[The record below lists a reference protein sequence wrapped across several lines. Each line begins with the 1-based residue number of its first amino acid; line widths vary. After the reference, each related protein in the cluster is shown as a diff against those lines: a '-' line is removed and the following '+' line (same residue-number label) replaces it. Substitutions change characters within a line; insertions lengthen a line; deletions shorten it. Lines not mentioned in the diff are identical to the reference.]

1 MMGGDGFFAAVKE
14 GKISL
19 YEGNKN
25 SDILALMAKRR
36 LDCYVN
42 ERLSILWALKR
53 MRMSGDYDDIG
64 IQRNLVEGPTISRE
78 QTYLGYTDRDEG
90 QFSFKADFVK
100 KFDAAIDSMKQSGEL
115 QDIVEGFVKP

>member
-1 MMGGDGFFAAVKE
+1 M
-14 GKISL
+14 

-64 IQRNLVEGPTISRE
+64 IQRNLVEGPTISSA
-78 QTYLGYTDRDEG
+78 T
-90 QFSFKADFVK
+90 
-100 KFDAAIDSMKQSGEL
+100 
-115 QDIVEGFVKP
+115 